1 MEHTFWIWYPG
12 DFELYHAMKQN
23 FSRVE
28 RGFGWP
34 AFWKSEG
41 FRNRVAFRRTYELE
55 QETSFTVFSNA
66 IGHVLVTRENGE
78 KKYPF
83 GKKIT
88 VAPGKVR
95 ISIHAGCVEAFP
107 CAYVQGEVI
116 HSDKTWKAEDYSQ
129 PLVPV
134 GVCKYFTKPG
144 QNPTVW
150 EYTEKECKPVK
161 ISEINGGVLAEFE
174 TELTAAVYVKDKRK
188 AALEKEKQK
197 VVKNIENCYEGNA
210 EEISDAGKCRRES
223 GSGDNCD
230 VLEVFCGES
239 EDEALD
245 LEHCYYSWQ
254 PDPVT
259 NRCPCCA
266 VRFAFIP
273 NCKAEDVEITAFY
286 QYVDFPKRASFK
298 CSDKKLNKIWEV
310 AEHTFRLCSGIFFL
324 DGVKRDKWIWSGD
337 AYQSFFV
344 NQYLLADPDI
354 DQRTLLA
361 LRGNDPMTRHINTIM
376 DYSLFWILGVLYH
389 YEAYGD
395 LEFVRQVYPKMCS
408 LMEFCEEQLDE
419 NGFLVGRE
427 NDWIYIDWADMDKTG
442 ALCAE
447 QMLFAACWQTMAQVS
462 AALGE
467 ENPEYMEKYEKLIG
481 QIRKLYWDQEK
492 GAFIDSFESGK
503 RNVTRHANIF
513 AILFHIATQEEQEKI
528 LANVIKNDAIPA
540 ITTPY
545 FNFFELDM
553 LCQTGNLEFVLN
565 KIRNYWGGMLDR
577 GAVTFWEEF
586 DPEAPVETQYDMYGD
601 RFGKSLCHA
610 WAASPIYFL
619 AKYFMGLKF
628 TGVGGKEFVVEPH
641 TEFFDSFDC
650 TLPVA
655 EGQVHIVW
663 DGNELKVEK
672 TAHRLDL

>member
-1 MEHTFWIWYPG
+1 MENTFWIWYPG

-66 IGHVLVTRENGE
+66 IGHVLVTWENGE

-88 VAPGKVR
+88 VASGRVR

-116 HSDKTWKAEDYSQ
+116 HSDKTWMAEDYSQ
-129 PLVPV
+129 PLMPV
-134 GVCKYFTKPG
+134 GVCKYFTKLG

-161 ISEINGGVLAEFE
+161 ISEVNGGVLAEFE

-188 AALEKEKQK
+188 
-197 VVKNIENCYEGNA
+197 
-210 EEISDAGKCRRES
+210 ES
-223 GSGDNCD
+223 SE
-230 VLEVFCGES
+230 VEVFCGES
-239 EDEALD
+239 MDEALD

-266 VRFAFIP
+266 VHFAFIP

-298 CSDKKLNKIWEV
+298 CSDQKLNKIWEV
-310 AEHTFRLCSGIFFL
+310 AEHTFRLCSGN
-324 DGVKRDKWIWSGD
+324 
-337 AYQSFFV
+337 FFV

-395 LEFVRQVYPKMCS
+395 LKFVRQVYPKMCS

-481 QIRKLYWDQEK
+481 QIRKFYWDQEK

-528 LANVIKNDAIPA
+528 LANVIKNDEIPA

-553 LCQTGNLEFVLN
+553 LCQTGELELVFN
-565 KIRNYWGGMLDR
+565 KIRDYWGGMLDR

-610 WAASPIYFL
+610 WAASPICFL

-641 TEFFDSFDC
+641 TEFFESFDC

-655 EGQVHIVW
+655 EGKVHIVW
-663 DGNELKVEK
+663 DGKELKVEK
-672 TAHRLDL
+672 TTRSKTSS

>member
-174 TELTAAVYVKDKRK
+174 TELTAAVYVKSKRS
-188 AALEKEKQK
+188 
-197 VVKNIENCYEGNA
+197 NCVDSTSED
-210 EEISDAGKCRRES
+210 ED
-223 GSGDNCD
+223 
-230 VLEVFCGES
+230 LEVFCGES

-254 PDPVT
+254 PNPVT

-298 CSDKKLNKIWEV
+298 CNDEKLNKIWEV

-408 LMEFCEEQLDE
+408 LMEFCEGQLDE

-447 QMLFAACWQTMAQVS
+447 QMLFAACWQTMAKVS

-610 WAASPIYFL
+610 WSSGPAALIPSELLGIRPLSDGWATFEID
-619 AKYFMGLKF
+619 
-628 TGVGGKEFVVEPH
+628 P
-641 TEFFDSFDC
+641 
-650 TLPVA
+650 
-655 EGQVHIVW
+655 QVPASMQPLEATIPTPYGDIRVW
-663 DGNELKVEK
+663 LRDNQLKVEVPQGSSAK
-672 TAHRLDL
+672 FRGKSYTSAVPLEVRL

>member
-1 MEHTFWIWYPG
+1 MENTFWIWYPG

-41 FRNRVAFRRTYELE
+41 FRNRVAFRRTYELK

-174 TELTAAVYVKDKRK
+174 TELTAAVYVNDKR
-188 AALEKEKQK
+188 QK
-197 VVKNIENCYEGNA
+197 
-210 EEISDAGKCRRES
+210 SS
-223 GSGDNCD
+223 G
-230 VLEVFCGES
+230 VEVFCGES
-239 EDEALD
+239 MDEALD

-273 NCKAEDVEITAFY
+273 NCKAEAVEITAFY

-481 QIRKLYWDQEK
+481 QIRKFYWDQEK

-528 LANVIKNDAIPA
+528 LTNVIKNDEIPA

-553 LCQTGNLEFVLN
+553 LCQTGELELVFN
-565 KIRNYWGGMLDR
+565 KIRDYWGGN
-577 GAVTFWEEF
+577 
-586 DPEAPVETQYDMYGD
+586 
-601 RFGKSLCHA
+601 
-610 WAASPIYFL
+610 
-619 AKYFMGLKF
+619 
-628 TGVGGKEFVVEPH
+628 VGPWRSNLLGRV
-641 TEFFDSFDC
+641 
-650 TLPVA
+650 
-655 EGQVHIVW
+655 
-663 DGNELKVEK
+663 
-672 TAHRLDL
+672 

>member
-1 MEHTFWIWYPG
+1 MENTFWIWYPG

-116 HSDKTWKAEDYSQ
+116 HSDKTWMAEDYSQ

-134 GVCKYFTKPG
+134 GVCKYFTKPE
-144 QNPTVW
+144 QKPTVW

-408 LMEFCEEQLDE
+408 LMEFCEGQLDE

-447 QMLFAACWQTMAQVS
+447 QMLFAACWQTMAKVS

-481 QIRKLYWDQEK
+481 QIRKFYWDQEK

>member
-1 MEHTFWIWYPG
+1 MENTFWIWYPG

-174 TELTAAVYVKDKRK
+174 TELTAAVYVKSKRS
-188 AALEKEKQK
+188 
-197 VVKNIENCYEGNA
+197 NCVDSTSED
-210 EEISDAGKCRRES
+210 ED
-223 GSGDNCD
+223 
-230 VLEVFCGES
+230 LEVFCGES

-254 PDPVT
+254 PNPVT

-298 CSDKKLNKIWEV
+298 CNDEKLNKIWEV

-408 LMEFCEEQLDE
+408 LMEFCEGQLDE

-447 QMLFAACWQTMAQVS
+447 QMLFAACWQTMAKVS

-481 QIRKLYWDQEK
+481 QIHKFYWDQEK

-565 KIRNYWGGMLDR
+565 KIRNYWGGMLDL
-577 GAVTFWEEF
+577 GAVTFWEEY
-586 DPEAPVETQYDMYGD
+586 DPSVPKEEQYDMYGD
-601 RFGKSLCHA
+601 HFGKSLCHA

-619 AKYFMGLKF
+619 AKYFAGLDLVNKDGVTYVLKPQMQYF
-628 TGVGGKEFVVEPH
+628 T
-641 TEFFDSFDC
+641 DLDC
-650 TLPVA
+650 TLPVGSDGTVRLAWDGECLEVTADA
-655 EGQVHIVW
+655 EGGVL
-663 DGNELKVEK
+663 ELGEEK
-672 TAHRLDL
+672 ISLVRGETRRVKI

>member
-1 MEHTFWIWYPG
+1 MSKSYWIWYPG

-174 TELTAAVYVKDKRK
+174 TELTAAVYVKSKRS
-188 AALEKEKQK
+188 
-197 VVKNIENCYEGNA
+197 NCVDSTSED
-210 EEISDAGKCRRES
+210 ED
-223 GSGDNCD
+223 
-230 VLEVFCGES
+230 LEVFCGES

-254 PDPVT
+254 PNPVT

-298 CSDKKLNKIWEV
+298 CNDEKLNKIWEV

-408 LMEFCEEQLDE
+408 LMEFCEGQLDE

-447 QMLFAACWQTMAQVS
+447 QMLFAACWQTMAKVS

-481 QIRKLYWDQEK
+481 QIQKKMKKAAADLDFETAAALRDQM
-492 GAFIDSFESGK
+492 I
-503 RNVTRHANIF
+503 
-513 AILFHIATQEEQEKI
+513 
-528 LANVIKNDAIPA
+528 
-540 ITTPY
+540 
-545 FNFFELDM
+545 
-553 LCQTGNLEFVLN
+553 
-565 KIRNYWGGMLDR
+565 
-577 GAVTFWEEF
+577 
-586 DPEAPVETQYDMYGD
+586 
-601 RFGKSLCHA
+601 
-610 WAASPIYFL
+610 
-619 AKYFMGLKF
+619 
-628 TGVGGKEFVVEPH
+628 
-641 TEFFDSFDC
+641 
-650 TLPVA
+650 
-655 EGQVHIVW
+655 
-663 DGNELKVEK
+663 ELKKLQNEE
-672 TAHRLDL
+672 

>member
-116 HSDKTWKAEDYSQ
+116 YSDKTWQAEDYSQ

-174 TELTAAVYVKDKRK
+174 TELTAAVYVKSKRS
-188 AALEKEKQK
+188 
-197 VVKNIENCYEGNA
+197 NCVDSTSED
-210 EEISDAGKCRRES
+210 ED
-223 GSGDNCD
+223 
-230 VLEVFCGES
+230 LEVFCGES

-254 PDPVT
+254 PNPVT

-286 QYVDFPKRASFK
+286 QFVDFPKRASFK
-298 CSDKKLNKIWEV
+298 CNDEKLNKIWEV

-408 LMEFCEEQLDE
+408 LMEFCEGQLDE

-447 QMLFAACWQTMAQVS
+447 QMLFAACWQTMAKVS

-467 ENPEYMEKYEKLIG
+467 ENPEYME
-481 QIRKLYWDQEK
+481 
-492 GAFIDSFESGK
+492 ESGK

-513 AILFHIATQEEQEKI
+513 AILFHIATADEQEKI
-528 LANVIKNDAIPA
+528 LENVIKNDEIPA

-553 LCQTGNLEFVLN
+553 LCQTGELELVFN

>member
-41 FRNRVAFRRTYELE
+41 FRNRVAFRRTYELK

-66 IGHVLVTRENGE
+66 IGHVLVTWENGE

-88 VAPGKVR
+88 VGPGKVKV
-95 ISIHAGCVEAFP
+95 SIHAGCVEAFP

-116 HSDKTWKAEDYSQ
+116 HSDKTWMAEDYSQ

-134 GVCKYFTKPG
+134 GVCKYFTKPE
-144 QNPTVW
+144 QKPTVW

-389 YEAYGD
+389 
-395 LEFVRQVYPKMCS
+395 
-408 LMEFCEEQLDE
+408 
-419 NGFLVGRE
+419 
-427 NDWIYIDWADMDKTG
+427 
-442 ALCAE
+442 
-447 QMLFAACWQTMAQVS
+447 
-462 AALGE
+462 
-467 ENPEYMEKYEKLIG
+467 
-481 QIRKLYWDQEK
+481 
-492 GAFIDSFESGK
+492 
-503 RNVTRHANIF
+503 
-513 AILFHIATQEEQEKI
+513 
-528 LANVIKNDAIPA
+528 
-540 ITTPY
+540 
-545 FNFFELDM
+545 
-553 LCQTGNLEFVLN
+553 
-565 KIRNYWGGMLDR
+565 
-577 GAVTFWEEF
+577 
-586 DPEAPVETQYDMYGD
+586 
-601 RFGKSLCHA
+601 
-610 WAASPIYFL
+610 
-619 AKYFMGLKF
+619 
-628 TGVGGKEFVVEPH
+628 
-641 TEFFDSFDC
+641 
-650 TLPVA
+650 
-655 EGQVHIVW
+655 
-663 DGNELKVEK
+663 
-672 TAHRLDL
+672 

>member
-1 MEHTFWIWYPG
+1 MENTFWIWYPG

-174 TELTAAVYVKDKRK
+174 TELTAAVYVKSKRS
-188 AALEKEKQK
+188 
-197 VVKNIENCYEGNA
+197 NCVDSTSED
-210 EEISDAGKCRRES
+210 ED
-223 GSGDNCD
+223 
-230 VLEVFCGES
+230 LEVFCGES

-254 PDPVT
+254 PNPVT

-298 CSDKKLNKIWEV
+298 CNDEKLNKIWEV

-408 LMEFCEEQLDE
+408 LMEFCEGQLDE

-447 QMLFAACWQTMAQVS
+447 QMLFAACWQTMAKVS

-619 AKYFMGLKF
+619 AKYFAGLDLVNKDGVTYILKPQMQYF
-628 TGVGGKEFVVEPH
+628 TEL
-641 TEFFDSFDC
+641 DC
-650 TLPVA
+650 TLPV
-655 EGQVHIVW
+655 GSNGVMRLVW
-663 DGNELKVEK
+663 DGEILEITPNADGGILELGEQKLSLVRGETRRVK
-672 TAHRLDL
+672 I

>member
-1 MEHTFWIWYPG
+1 M
-12 DFELYHAMKQN
+12 
-23 FSRVE
+23 
-28 RGFGWP
+28 
-34 AFWKSEG
+34 
-41 FRNRVAFRRTYELE
+41 
-55 QETSFTVFSNA
+55 
-66 IGHVLVTRENGE
+66 
-78 KKYPF
+78 
-83 GKKIT
+83 
-88 VAPGKVR
+88 
-95 ISIHAGCVEAFP
+95 EAFP
-107 CAYVQGEVI
+107 CAYVQGKVI
-116 HSDKTWKAEDYSQ
+116 HSDKTWMAEDYSQ

-134 GVCKYFTKPG
+134 GVCKYFTKPE
-144 QNPTVW
+144 QKPTVW

-161 ISEINGGVLAEFE
+161 ISEVNGGVLAEFE
-174 TELTAAVYVKDKRK
+174 TELTAAVSVKDKRK
-188 AALEKEKQK
+188 TALEKEKRK
-197 VVKNIENCYEGNA
+197 VVKNIENGYEGNA
-210 EEISDAGKCRRES
+210 EEISDAGNCRKES
-223 GSGDNCD
+223 DSGDSCD

-298 CSDKKLNKIWEV
+298 CSDQKLNKIWEV

-361 LRGNDPMTRHINTIM
+361 LRGNNPMTRHINTIM

-408 LMEFCEEQLDE
+408 LMEFCEGQLDE

-427 NDWIYIDWADMDKTG
+427 NDWIYIDWVDMDKTG

-447 QMLFAACWQTMAQVS
+447 QMLFAACWQTMAKVS

-481 QIRKLYWDQEK
+481 QIRKFYWDQEK

-528 LANVIKNDAIPA
+528 LTNVIKNDEIPA

-553 LCQTGNLEFVLN
+553 LCQTGELELVFN
-565 KIRNYWGGMLDR
+565 KIRDYWGGN
-577 GAVTFWEEF
+577 
-586 DPEAPVETQYDMYGD
+586 
-601 RFGKSLCHA
+601 
-610 WAASPIYFL
+610 
-619 AKYFMGLKF
+619 
-628 TGVGGKEFVVEPH
+628 VGPWRSNLLGRV
-641 TEFFDSFDC
+641 
-650 TLPVA
+650 
-655 EGQVHIVW
+655 
-663 DGNELKVEK
+663 
-672 TAHRLDL
+672 

>member
-1 MEHTFWIWYPG
+1 MENTFWIWYPG

-41 FRNRVAFRRTYELE
+41 FRNRVAFRQTYELE

-66 IGHVLVTRENGE
+66 IGHVLVTWENGE

-174 TELTAAVYVKDKRK
+174 TELTAAVYVNDKR
-188 AALEKEKQK
+188 Q
-197 VVKNIENCYEGNA
+197 N
-210 EEISDAGKCRRES
+210 SS
-223 GSGDNCD
+223 G
-230 VLEVFCGES
+230 VEVFCGES
-239 EDEALD
+239 MDEALD

-259 NRCPCCA
+259 KRCPCCA

-273 NCKAEDVEITAFY
+273 DCKAEDVEITAFY

-298 CSDKKLNKIWEV
+298 CNDEKLNKIWEV

-408 LMEFCEEQLDE
+408 LMEFCEGQLDE

-447 QMLFAACWQTMAQVS
+447 QMLFAACWQTMAKVS

-467 ENPEYMEKYEKLIG
+467 ENPEYIAKYEKLVA
-481 QIRKLYWDQEK
+481 QIRKFYWDQEK

-513 AILFHIATQEEQEKI
+513 AILFHIATADEQEKI
-528 LANVIKNDAIPA
+528 LENVIRNDEIPA

-586 DPEAPVETQYDMYGD
+586 DPEAPVEEQYDMYGD

-628 TGVGGKEFVVEPH
+628 TSVGGKTFEVEPH
-641 TEFFDSFDC
+641 IEFFDSFDC

-655 EGQVHIVW
+655 DGQVHLVW
-663 DGNELKVEK
+663 DGKELKVETSTDGGVLK
-672 TAHRLDL
+672 CAGKCEQLNAKCCNS

>member
-1 MEHTFWIWYPG
+1 MENTFWIWYPG

-41 FRNRVAFRRTYELE
+41 FRNRVALRRVYELE

-66 IGHVLVTRENGE
+66 VGHVLVTWENGE

-88 VAPGKVR
+88 VGPGKVR

-116 HSDKTWKAEDYSQ
+116 HSDKTWTAEDYSQ
-129 PLVPV
+129 PAVPV
-134 GVCKYFTKPG
+134 GVCKYFTKPE

-150 EYTEKECKPVK
+150 EYTEKECRPVK
-161 ISEINGGVLAEFE
+161 ITEVNGGVLAEFE
-174 TELTAAVYVKDKRK
+174 TELTAAVYVNDKRK
-188 AALEKEKQK
+188 ETGDNQERCITAEENNAGKNAA
-197 VVKNIENCYEGNA
+197 GNA
-210 EEISDAGKCRRES
+210 ECG
-223 GSGDNCD
+223 
-230 VLEVFCGES
+230 LEVYCGES

-259 NRCPCCA
+259 KRCPCCA

-273 NCKAEDVEITAFY
+273 DCKAEDVEITAFY

-298 CSDKKLNKIWEV
+298 SNDEKLNKIWDV
-310 AEHTFRLCSGIFFL
+310 AEHSFRLCSGIFFL

-376 DYSLFWILGVLYH
+376 DYSLFWVLGVLYH
-389 YEAYGD
+389 YEVYGD

-447 QMLFAACWQTMAQVS
+447 QMLFAACWQAMAKVS
-462 AALGE
+462 DALGE
-467 ENPEYMEKYEKLIG
+467 KNPEYTEKYEKLIS
-481 QIRKLYWDQEK
+481 QIRKFYWDQEK

-513 AILFHIATQEEQEKI
+513 AILFHIATAEEQEKI
-528 LANVIKNDAIPA
+528 LENVIKNDAIPA

-565 KIRNYWGGMLDR
+565 KMRSYWGGMLER

-586 DPEAPVETQYDMYGD
+586 DPKAPVEEQYDMYGD

-628 TGVGGKEFVVEPH
+628 TAVGGKAFELEPH

-655 EGQVHIVW
+655 DGQVHLTW
-663 DGNELKVEK
+663 DGKDLKVETNAEGGVLK
-672 TAHRLDL
+672 VNGECRKLETSL

>member
-66 IGHVLVTRENGE
+66 IGHVLVTWENGE

-174 TELTAAVYVKDKRK
+174 TELTAAVYVKSKRSNCVDSTSK
-188 AALEKEKQK
+188 DEDLE
-197 VVKNIENCYEGNA
+197 A
-210 EEISDAGKCRRES
+210 
-223 GSGDNCD
+223 
-230 VLEVFCGES
+230 FCGES

-298 CSDKKLNKIWEV
+298 CSDQKLNKIWEV

-408 LMEFCEEQLDE
+408 LMEFCEGQLDE

-447 QMLFAACWQTMAQVS
+447 QMLFAACWQTMAKVS

-481 QIRKLYWDQEK
+481 QIRKFYWDQEK
-492 GAFIDSFESGK
+492 GAFINSFESGK

-528 LANVIKNDAIPA
+528 LANVIKNNAIPA

>member
-66 IGHVLVTRENGE
+66 IGHVLVSWENGE

-88 VAPGKVR
+88 AGPGKVKV
-95 ISIHAGCVEAFP
+95 SIHAGCVEAFP
-107 CAYVQGEVI
+107 CAYVKGEVI
-116 HSDKTWKAEDYSQ
+116 HSDKTWMAEDYSQ

-134 GVCKYFTKPG
+134 GVCKYFTKEG
-144 QNPTVW
+144 QNPAVW

-161 ISEINGGVLAEFE
+161 ISEVNGGVLAEFE

-188 AALEKEKQK
+188 TALEKEKRK

-210 EEISDAGKCRRES
+210 EEISDAGNCRRES
-223 GSGDNCD
+223 GFGDNCD

-245 LEHCYYSWQ
+245 LEHCYYSWL

-298 CSDKKLNKIWEV
+298 CSDQKLNKIWEV

-395 LEFVRQVYPKMCS
+395 LKFVRQVYPKMCS

-447 QMLFAACWQTMAQVS
+447 QMLFAACWQTMAKVS

-467 ENPEYMEKYEKLIG
+467 ENPEYMEKYERLIG
-481 QIRKLYWDQEK
+481 QILL
-492 GAFIDSFESGK
+492 GSGE
-503 RNVTRHANIF
+503 RR
-513 AILFHIATQEEQEKI
+513 
-528 LANVIKNDAIPA
+528 
-540 ITTPY
+540 
-545 FNFFELDM
+545 
-553 LCQTGNLEFVLN
+553 
-565 KIRNYWGGMLDR
+565 
-577 GAVTFWEEF
+577 
-586 DPEAPVETQYDMYGD
+586 
-601 RFGKSLCHA
+601 
-610 WAASPIYFL
+610 IY
-619 AKYFMGLKF
+619 
-628 TGVGGKEFVVEPH
+628 
-641 TEFFDSFDC
+641 
-650 TLPVA
+650 
-655 EGQVHIVW
+655 
-663 DGNELKVEK
+663 
-672 TAHRLDL
+672 